1 MTDLLGHQLGNYRL
15 IRLLGQGGFADVYLG
30 EHIYLNTLAA
40 IKVLNARLTAD
51 EITQFRNEARTI
63 ARLEHPHIVRV
74 LDFDVEDRLP
84 FLVMSYAPN
93 GTLRQRH
100 PKGTRLAAGEVLP
113 YIKQVA
119 DALQYAHNDKLIH
132 RDVKPENMLLD
143 RNNQIMLSDFGLAM
157 ASYSSSQESPHDV
170 SGTIAYMA
178 PEQTRGKPRPAS
190 DQYALGIVAYEW
202 LCGTRPFNGSYQEIA
217 VQQVL
222 NPPQAL
228 HEHEPTIS
236 PALETVVLKAL
247 AKDPLQRFACIQD
260 FADAFEQACQGTQST
275 IESPQP
281 ALSAVS
287 HSSQPATITP
297 HQENSFSTDRSPTTM
312 IYAVAWSPNRRHIA
326 SGGHDSTVQVWDA
339 TTGVT
344 SFIYRGHAAGVTAI
358 AWSPD
363 GHYMASASLDKT
375 VQVWNVDTGQKISS
389 YQGHAG
395 MIYAVA
401 WSPDGKR
408 IASTNGG
415 GTDTTVHIWDAA
427 TGEKVLTYRGHAY
440 WTRAVAW
447 SPDGKFIVSGSLREV
462 QVWDTTSGSKASSYR
477 GHEGWVRAI
486 AWSPDGTRIAST
498 SEDKA
503 VQIWEVAKGKQI
515 ATYRGHTDW
524 VSIVMWSPDGKRI
537 VSASKDNSIQVWS
550 AEHVPII
557 HSHRAQLQGNVQI
570 FRAHT
575 DSVFAV
581 VWLPDGNHIAS
592 ASGDGSVQVWQTA

>member
-1 MTDLLGHQLGNYRL
+1 
-15 IRLLGQGGFADVYLG
+15 
-30 EHIYLNTLAA
+30 
-40 IKVLNARLTAD
+40 
-51 EITQFRNEARTI
+51 
-63 ARLEHPHIVRV
+63 
-74 LDFDVEDRLP
+74 
-84 FLVMSYAPN
+84 
-93 GTLRQRH
+93 
-100 PKGTRLAAGEVLP
+100 
-113 YIKQVA
+113 
-119 DALQYAHNDKLIH
+119 
-132 RDVKPENMLLD
+132 MLLD
-143 RNNQIMLSDFGLAM
+143 RNNQILLSDFGLAM
-157 ASYSSSQESPHDV
+157 ASYSSSQESPRDV

-228 HEHEPTIS
+228 HENEPTIS

-260 FADAFEQACQGTQST
+260 FADAFEQACQGTQPT
-275 IESPQP
+275 TESLQP
-281 ALSAVS
+281 TLPADS
-287 HSSQPATITP
+287 HSSRPAVITP
-297 HQENSFSTDRSPTTM
+297 HQENSFSTDRSPSTM
-312 IYAVAWSPNRRHIA
+312 IYAVAWSPDRRHIA
-326 SGGHDSTVQVWDA
+326 SGGHDRTVQVWDA

-401 WSPDGKR
+401 WSPDAKR
-408 IASTNGG
+408 ITSTNGG
-415 GTDTTVHIWDAA
+415 GTDASVHIWDAV

-447 SPDGKFIVSGSLREV
+447 SPDGKLMASGSLREV

-486 AWSPDGTRIAST
+486 SWSPDGKRIASA
-498 SEDKA
+498 SEDKT
-503 VQIWEVAKGKQI
+503 VQIWEVTKGKQI
-515 ATYRGHTDW
+515 AIYRGHSDW
-524 VSIVMWSPDGKRI
+524 VSIVMWSPDGTHI

-557 HSHRAQLQGNVQI
+557 HSHKAHPQDSVQI

-592 ASGDGSVQVWQTA
+592 ASGDGSVQVWQIA